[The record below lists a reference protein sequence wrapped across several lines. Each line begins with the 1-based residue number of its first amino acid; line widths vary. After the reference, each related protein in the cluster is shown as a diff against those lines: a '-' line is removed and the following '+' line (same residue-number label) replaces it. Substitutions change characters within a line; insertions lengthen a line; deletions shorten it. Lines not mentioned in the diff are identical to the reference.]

1 MRAACRGSTGWRAE
15 HSSAGN
21 GIPARISGSQAQPG
35 PAVVIAFSAHTAA
48 AFAAALVFSS
58 PISGNPAAAQPA
70 CAAETLGVTACLGSK
85 LCACT
90 YDRGGIASGIP
101 AGYRWDCGILRPGC
115 GGSVP
120 PPATL
125 NPYEGPYPHALGIDR
140 SRRSPT
146 VRRTEDETKAR
157 PETTIRSN
165 RRGDRRTPDAWL
177 GAPLPL
183 LPPD

>member
-1 MRAACRGSTGWRAE
+1 M
-15 HSSAGN
+15 
-21 GIPARISGSQAQPG
+21 
-35 PAVVIAFSAHTAA
+35 IALFAHA
-48 AFAAALVFSS
+48 AAALAAALAFLSAAS
-58 PISGNPAAAQPA
+58 ANPAAAQPPLV
-70 CAAETLGVTACLGSK
+70 CAAGTLGTTACLGSK

-115 GGSVP
+115 GSSVQ

-125 NPYEGPYPHALGIDR
+125 NPYEGPYPQALSIDR
-140 SRRSPT
+140 SRRSIT
-146 VRRTEDETKAR
+146 DQHTKSGPKVGPKNDIGSKRPPEHRAPAR
-157 PETTIRSN
+157 I
-165 RRGDRRTPDAWL
+165 